1 MKTTELRE
9 LTKKEA
15 EIKLVDSL
23 EEQENLRFQH
33 SLRQLE
39 NEQRIKVVRRE
50 IAQLKTILQEEK
62 SGKYKFPGAVE
73 VEEAKENKK

>member
-23 EEQENLRFQH
+23 EERENLRFQH

-62 SGKYKFPGAVE
+62 SGKYNFPGT
-73 VEEAKENKK
+73 VEEEVKESNK

>member
-50 IAQLKTILQEEK
+50 IAQIKTVLNEEK
-62 SGKYKFPGAVE
+62 SGKYKFPGT
-73 VEEAKENKK
+73 VEEEVKETKK

>member
-9 LTKKEA
+9 MTKKEA

-62 SGKYKFPGAVE
+62 SGEYKFPGAVE
-73 VEEAKENKK
+73 EEVKENKK

>member
-50 IAQLKTILQEEK
+50 IAQIKTVLNEEK
-62 SGKYKFPGAVE
+62 SGKYNFPGTVEEE
-73 VEEAKENKK
+73 VEESKK

>member
-50 IAQLKTILQEEK
+50 IAQIKTVLNEEK
-62 SGKYKFPGAVE
+62 SGKYKFPGSVE
-73 VEEAKENKK
+73 EEAKENKK

>member
-50 IAQLKTILQEEK
+50 IAQIKTVLQEEK
-62 SGKYKFPGAVE
+62 MGKYNFPGTVE
-73 VEEAKENKK
+73 EEAKESKK

>member
-1 MKTTELRE
+1 MKTSELRE
-9 LTKKEA
+9 MTKKEA
-15 EIKLVDSL
+15 EIKLVDAA

-62 SGKYKFPGAVE
+62 LGKYKFPGTVE
-73 VEEAKENKK
+73 DDKKESKK

>member
-9 LTKKEA
+9 MTKKEA
-15 EIKLVDSL
+15 KIKLIDSL

-50 IAQLKTILQEEK
+50 IAQLKTLLQEEK
-62 SGKYKFPGAVE
+62 LGKYKFPGT
-73 VEEAKENKK
+73 VEEEVKESTK